1 MPSPRISPA
10 YRTPVFQAVGLQ
22 AILGLLSALI
32 LDGGLTLRICGV
44 AFAAFWSG
52 VAVMIWHRP
61 QNPTK
66 TDLSLIQAGSLLA
79 IIIAWFLVPLV
90 WELRD
95 R

>member
-1 MPSPRISPA
+1 MSAPRISPA

-32 LDGGLTLRICGV
+32 LDGGLTARICGV
-44 AFAAFWSG
+44 AFVAFWGG
-52 VAVMIWHRP
+52 VAVMIWRRP
-61 QNPTK
+61 LNPTK

-79 IIIAWFLVPLV
+79 VIIAWFLVPLF
-90 WELRD
+90 WEIRD